1 MNYSIAEENYIK
13 SVYHL
18 QQHRERVSTNHLA
31 EALQTQPASVTDMVK
46 KLMNKK
52 LVHYEP
58 YHGVKL
64 NSAGKKVALQIIRKH
79 RLWEYFLV
87 NTLGFG
93 WDEVH
98 DVAEQLEHVNSTKLI
113 EQLDRFLGHPQFDP
127 HGDPI
132 PDKLGNIAYRERLP
146 LIQQPNGQ
154 LLEITAVGNESPALL
169 EMLKHHGIQMGS
181 RLRLLRSFAFDGSV
195 EIVIGKAKPII
206 ISQALAGCLFVK
218 WIGYDE

>member
-18 QQHRERVSTNHLA
+18 QQQSERVSTNHLA
-31 EALQTQPASVTDMVK
+31 EALQTQPASVTDMMK
-46 KLMNKK
+46 KLLSKN

-58 YHGVKL
+58 YRGVKL
-64 NSAGKKVALQIIRKH
+64 NSQGKKIALQIIRKH

-98 DVAEQLEHVNSTKLI
+98 EVAEQLEHVNSPKLV
-113 EQLDRFLGHPQFDP
+113 EQLDRFLGYPRFDP

-132 PDKLGNIAYRERLP
+132 PDNKGKITYRERLP
-146 LIQQPNGQ
+146 LLEQPVNL
-154 LLEITAVGNESPALL
+154 LLEITAVGDESPALL
-169 EMLKHHGIQMGS
+169 DMLKHHRIQLGS
-181 RLRLLRSFAFDGSV
+181 RVRILRNFSFDGSV
-195 EIVIGKAKPII
+195 EIIIDNAKPVI
-206 ISQALAGCLFVK
+206 ISQQLAQCLLVK
-218 WIGYDE
+218 WIGYDK